1 MRMAFVFQTLPG
13 WDSKRRSSAD
23 PVTDKELGPLTIRTD
38 LFKVKEL
45 VTSSLGLGW
54 NRQQG

>member
-13 WDSKRRSSAD
+13 WDSKGRSSAD
-23 PVTDKELGPLTIRTD
+23 PVTDKELDPLTIRTD